1 MDSRLYLEN
10 YINKLNNFNESQL
23 SKYNIKESSIS
34 REKKEIN
41 PNNRELRNYNTN
53 RYKSL
58 KNSNL
63 NNDVINIEYDFENTN
78 IDLFDSNNF
87 NLNDINENKEKINF
101 FSLDNEEKK
110 NYINKYI
117 LRKKYQ
123 IEFLELD
130 KLFSI
135 IDNEEKIKKY
145 INFSTE
151 LNQIV
156 RISCLK
162 KKEDGTL
169 YFLEENTKLKKKNIF
184 INKK

>member
-10 YINKLNNFNESQL
+10 YINKLNKFNEIQL
-23 SKYNIKESSIS
+23 NKYNIKENNIS

-41 PNNRELRNYNTN
+41 PNNKEIRNYNSN
-53 RYKSL
+53 RYRSL
-58 KNSNL
+58 KNNNL
-63 NNDVINIEYDFENTN
+63 NNDVLNLEYNIENTN

-87 NLNDINENKEKINF
+87 NLNNINENKEKIIF
-101 FSLDNEEKK
+101 FNIDNEEKK
-110 NYINKYI
+110 YYINNYI

-135 IDNEEKIKKY
+135 LDNEEKIKKY

-169 YFLEENTKLKKKNIF
+169 YFSEENAKLKKKNIF